1 MNIFLYFSILYI
13 YFFLFSVANT
23 VKRALLIWLSVIT
36 FGNKITFLG
45 GLGTTIVIFGV
56 LGYNKAKEI
65 APTTHTDSKTPKDVY
80 LI

>member
-1 MNIFLYFSILYI
+1 MNIFLYFYILYI
-13 YFFLFSVANT
+13 YIFLFSVANT

>member
-1 MNIFLYFSILYI
+1 MFTFYFY
-13 YFFLFSVANT
+13 FSVANT

-36 FGNKITFLG
+36 FGNKVTFLG
-45 GLGTTIVIFGV
+45 GLGTTVVIFGV

-65 APTTHTDSKTPKDVY
+65 APTILADSKASKDVY